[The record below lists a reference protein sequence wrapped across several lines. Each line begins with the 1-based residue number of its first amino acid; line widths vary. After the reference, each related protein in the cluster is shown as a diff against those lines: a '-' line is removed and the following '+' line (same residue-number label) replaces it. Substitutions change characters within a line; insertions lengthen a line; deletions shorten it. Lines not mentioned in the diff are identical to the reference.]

1 MLIPVGIENNNDDRS
16 IAWALEH
23 AGCFAYGRDA
33 AEAGANMPGAVEE
46 YAGWA
51 RRHGMKW
58 MGDGPLEIFV
68 EETFDDYRLKPTF
81 KGVEIRSSG
90 KRVRYAHP
98 PCDERPDGEHN
109 KGERHASR

>member
-23 AGCFAYGRDA
+23 AGCFAYGKDA
-33 AEAGANMPGAVEE
+33 AGAEANMPGAVEE

-68 EETFDDYRLKPTF
+68 EESRGMHFPDADQDRQARLK
-81 KGVEIRSSG
+81 RL
-90 KRVRYAHP
+90 
-98 PCDERPDGEHN
+98 
-109 KGERHASR
+109 